1 MLPQHHLKGNP
12 FIKKQVVDEHDF
24 GFQPFVPTRIVEN
37 LEIEIKNAIPFAE
50 PSFHSLLGNR
60 GTGKTSSL
68 IFLKN
73 EIENIAKE
81 SGKNILVIFI
91 NKDYDKMIGDKYFF
105 IYYLLFQRLPSSPK
119 NIELEVEAEV
129 KKYYLIYF
137 LFDIPEDVGDLKEL
151 REFAKFLDFI
161 NRNHYGSIFVSMNQS
176 HYDKLQKVTN
186 IIGEDAKITTHN
198 LERFYDSELMLKIAS
213 IRLKRFRNN
222 GKITNEYHPFTFESL
237 QMIAKHSNFNPRNF
251 IVGCGFSLVESE
263 KQKVDIIDD
272 EFITRVLAPSFARQI
287 IENKTEDLG
296 EREFFMMIYDYIK
309 NKMNGEA
316 DDMKE
321 VYNKMKEGEFFSISY
336 PSFIDILR
344 KLHEWNIIRVE
355 RNFNKPK
362 GKRVVIVA

>member
-1 MLPQHHLKGNP
+1 
-12 FIKKQVVDEHDF
+12 
-24 GFQPFVPTRIVEN
+24 
-37 LEIEIKNAIPFAE
+37 
-50 PSFHSLLGNR
+50 
-60 GTGKTSSL
+60 
-68 IFLKN
+68 
-73 EIENIAKE
+73 
-81 SGKNILVIFI
+81 
-91 NKDYDKMIGDKYFF
+91 
-105 IYYLLFQRLPSSPK
+105 
-119 NIELEVEAEV
+119 
-129 KKYYLIYF
+129 
-137 LFDIPEDVGDLKEL
+137 
-151 REFAKFLDFI
+151 
-161 NRNHYGSIFVSMNQS
+161 
-176 HYDKLQKVTN
+176 
-186 IIGEDAKITTHN
+186 
-198 LERFYDSELMLKIAS
+198 
-213 IRLKRFRNN
+213 
-222 GKITNEYHPFTFESL
+222 
-237 QMIAKHSNFNPRNF
+237 MIAKHSNFNPRNF